1 MNKKLEEY
9 CLNNGLEVK
18 GNYAYGNMKG
28 YEFNFFYNAMSSN
41 APVSFYISFYTDNNA
56 KIKILEEIK
65 SLKIRYLIYK
75 MDNFGI
81 MFGLNDFT
89 AGALMKKLDGIID
102 NIVTVL
108 NDNNVKKEEYCPLCG
123 EDHDETSKVG
133 KLNDCNF
140 KLHSRCIEE
149 LNVAIEEENQEFD
162 EMPNNYLKGF
172 LGALIGS
179 VAGVASFVVLY
190 FLGFIS
196 AISAFLSI
204 WLGSLLYTKFGG
216 KQNIMMIIMT
226 FVLTI
231 VSLLLTVW
239 LMYMLAAVG
248 IVVADTG
255 IAVSGIDAFKI
266 MMTDSGFIG
275 AFASDMIMTV
285 IFTLLGVG
293 YEFFAMLKKV
303 KRTSKV
309 K

>member
-9 CLNNGLEVK
+9 CLKNGLEVK

-41 APVSFYISFYTDNNA
+41 APVSFYISFYTDNN

-108 NDNNVKKEEYCPLCG
+108 NDHNVKKEEYCPMCG
-123 EDHDETSKVG
+123 EEHDETSKVG

-149 LNVAIEEENQEFD
+149 LNIAIEEENQEFE
-162 EMPNNYLKGF
+162 EMPNNYLQGF
-172 LGALIGS
+172 FGALIGAA
-179 VAGVASFVVLY
+179 AGIVSFVILY

-216 KQNIMMIIMT
+216 KQNIVMVIMT
-226 FVLTI
+226 SVLTI
-231 VSLLLTVW
+231 ISLLLTVW

-248 IVVADTG
+248 LVIVD
-255 IAVSGIDAFKI
+255 SGMPISGMEAFKI
-266 MMTDSGFIG
+266 MMTDSSFSA
-275 AFASDMIMTV
+275 AFTSDMIMTI
-285 IFTLLGVG
+285 IFTLLGAG
-293 YEFFAMLKKV
+293 YEFFGMLKKV